1 MITKELIDK
10 FYEDVESLGLK
21 FPVAA
26 IQKETGFGKGTVSQY
41 LNKKLEPSENFLTS
55 FYKAFQKRLQKVSR
69 DTVSDRNIT
78 GSKIDSEELMDIM
91 RERIKELKEDKDW
104 LKRNWESN
112 LTGLVIGQKSIL
124 AHVATILEKDDERD
138 SAGNKRKE
146 QALKDETGKRI
157 VDKIS
162 GVSQMDNSRNG

>member
-1 MITKELIDK
+1 MNYKE
-10 FYEDVESLGLK
+10 EVLK
-21 FPVAA
+21 IRKQRRVSVA
-26 IQKETGFGKGTVSQY
+26 
-41 LNKKLEPSENFLTS
+41 KLS
-55 FYKAFQKRLQKVSR
+55 
-69 DTVSDRNIT
+69 NIT
-78 GSKIDSEELMDIM
+78 GIPADRIYKWESGVGNPKAEDSEKLQEWLTGENGTPKSQEPQPGDKSEILDIM
-91 RERIKELKEDKDW
+91 RERIKELKEDRERLW
-104 LKRNWESN
+104 RNLETS

-162 GVSQMDNSRNG
+162 GVSQMDNSRSG